1 MMRKIVP
8 DVISGQTLVT
18 VQPNDKARAVAKI
31 MHDKRIAAVLVT
43 ESDALVGIIT
53 ERDMTTR
60 VIASGLDPDVAA
72 AKEIMTADPDTLHT
86 DDTPAQAIKMMIDR
100 NYRHLPVTDGDSLV
114 GMVSVRDL
122 YAIYN
127 LELEEDLKDRNAFIY
142 GENYGTG

>member
-1 MMRKIVP
+1 M
-8 DVISGQTLVT
+8 GWT
-18 VQPNDKARAVAKI
+18 
-31 MHDKRIAAVLVT
+31 
-43 ESDALVGIIT
+43 
-53 ERDMTTR
+53 
-60 VIASGLDPDVAA
+60 PDVAA